1 MQAVIYIFQK
11 RIIQHS
17 NHRATIM
24 EHEIHVKIGI
34 DHLEKMSPP
43 RAINDN
49 ISHRP
54 SLLVSHMKKSSFSRR
69 HRSFAIQV
77 SLFFS
82 IFL

>member
-1 MQAVIYIFQK
+1 LQAVIYIFRK

-24 EHEIHVKIGI
+24 ENEIHVRIGI
-34 DHLEKMSPP
+34 DHLENMSPP

-49 ISHRP
+49 ILHRP
-54 SLLVSHMKKSSFSRR
+54 SLLVSHIKKGSSSRR
-69 HRSFAIQV
+69 HQSLPIRV